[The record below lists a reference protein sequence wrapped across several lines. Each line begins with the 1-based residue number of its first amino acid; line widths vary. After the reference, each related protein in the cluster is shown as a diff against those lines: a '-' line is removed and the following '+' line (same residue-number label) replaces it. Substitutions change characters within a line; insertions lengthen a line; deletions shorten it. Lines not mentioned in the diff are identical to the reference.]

1 MHCNTWPGGVW
12 SAWHAVRDLQSR
24 LLPPQVF
31 GVRSRLAGEDGADA
45 GDGEVQHA
53 STSGEDKCETPAGDA
68 VMKDASPVP
77 VEAAVK
83 QEEDSGSKLE
93 TFPCLA
99 RGCGGTVALSADLCR
114 FGHGV
119 RLQCEGGKECHRFK
133 WCNRSYALVPPQ
145 EWPTHLSWC
154 GGNRTD
160 HTPPIDSKLL
170 RGCEEGSGE
179 PAAPAEAGADGDSA
193 AKTEAEG
200 AAAADGPV
208 SIFKEESM
216 EVSATETEENEAK
229 EAAKAAAAAAA
240 AGAPSAPH
248 PAPPAAPA
256 LVPARSGRPPRG
268 GDGALRGAQASSS
281 TPTVRWARTC
291 ARCSRRTARRS
302 SAATPAPTASGPA
315 RSASAAPARSCRISR
330 APSSPRGA
338 RPRPPAPRPALCAP
352 RPPAPQLTRGGARG
366 RQRQPDFGAD
376 RGAVLERAARRPR
389 RAG

>member
-1 MHCNTWPGGVW
+1 
-12 SAWHAVRDLQSR
+12 
-24 LLPPQVF
+24 
-31 GVRSRLAGEDGADA
+31 
-45 GDGEVQHA
+45 
-53 STSGEDKCETPAGDA
+53 
-68 VMKDASPVP
+68 MKDASPAP

-119 RLQCEGGKECHRFK
+119 RVQCEGGKECHRFK

-170 RGCEEGSGE
+170 RGSEEGSGE

-208 SIFKEESM
+208 SIFKEEIM
-216 EVSATETEENEAK
+216 EVSATEREENEVK
-229 EAAKAAAAAAA
+229 DAAKATAAAAA

-256 LVPARSGRPPRG
+256 LVPARIGRPPRG
-268 GDGALRGAQASSS
+268 GDGALRGAQVSSS
-281 TPTVRWARTC
+281 TPTVRPPPPPPRTNRTRRVPHPVLTNRTRRVPLAGSVGAHVRTVLAAHRKAILCGDSGANRQWARTLRERRSRTLVPDISRTKL
-291 ARCSRRTARRS
+291 AARRAPAPTRAPPRALRSAPARAPTDARRGARAAAAARFRSRPRRCSRACCAETS
-302 SAATPAPTASGPA
+302 TGWV
-315 RSASAAPARSCRISR
+315 
-330 APSSPRGA
+330 
-338 RPRPPAPRPALCAP
+338 RP
-352 RPPAPQLTRGGARG
+352 
-366 RQRQPDFGAD
+366 
-376 RGAVLERAARRPR
+376 
-389 RAG
+389 